1 MSMRSKKAPIKKNV
15 TGSSVVRLPAIKI
28 QQGRGRPVY
37 CFAIDGKQLHKIAT
51 VSRVQRESDGT
62 ILGYQRPEVMAHIDE
77 IRRYVESE
85 APLIPNAIVIAFDK
99 TVQFKAAQSSPSD
112 GAHGVHG
119 WLEVPH
125 EAERPDSELPGW
137 IVDGQQRTAAL
148 RDAEVS
154 HFPVFAT
161 AFISENS
168 AQQREQFI
176 LVNSTKPLPRSLL
189 YELLPA
195 TSDGLPSALERRR
208 LPAILLDRLNHDQDS
223 PLRGMIQTP
232 TMAGGVI
239 KDNSILRMIENSLT
253 DGALYLAR
261 FSAADERGLV
271 ESMLIVLKTFWSA
284 CRETFPEA
292 WGISPRKSRLMH
304 GAGIIT
310 MGLVMDAIADRIDPV
325 LGRMQETFSEHLGRL
340 KPHCHWTHGTWVFS
354 AGSTRNWSDVQNTP
368 KDIQMLADHLLTVFR
383 RIEGRP
389 RSAQQSSRN
398 THSR

>member
-1 MSMRSKKAPIKKNV
+1 MSSRSKNV
-15 TGSSVVRLPAIKI
+15 PTTRKSASATSIQLPAVMIR
-28 QQGRGRPVY
+28 QGQRRPVY

-51 VSRVQRESDGT
+51 VSRVQREADGT
-62 ILGYQRPEVMAHIDE
+62 ILGYQRPEVMAHIEE
-77 IRRYVESE
+77 IRRYIESE
-85 APLIPNAIVIAFDK
+85 SPLIPNAIVIAFDNSVK
-99 TVQFKAAQSSPSD
+99 FRASGGDGKANS
-112 GAHGVHG
+112 HGVHG
-119 WLEVPH
+119 WLDVPYL
-125 EAERPDSELPGW
+125 ADRPDSELPGW

-208 LPAILLDRLNHDQDS
+208 LPAILLDRLNHDANS

-239 KDNSILRMIENSLT
+239 KDNSILRMLENSLT

-261 FSAADERGLV
+261 FNAANEQGLL
-271 ESMLIVLKTFWSA
+271 EAMLTILKAFWSA
-284 CRETFPEA
+284 CRDIFPEA
-292 WGISPRKSRLMH
+292 WGVSPRKSRLMH
-304 GAGIIT
+304 GAGVIT
-310 MGLVMDAIADRIDPV
+310 MGLVMDAIADQIDPASTDPYRV
-325 LGRMQETFSEHLGRL
+325 FCERLSSL
-340 KPHCHWTHGTWVFS
+340 KPHCHWTHGVWNFGDGRVRGW
-354 AGSTRNWSDVQNTP
+354 ADIQNTP
-368 KDIQMLADHLLTVFR
+368 RDIQLLADHLLTRYRQLQRSQSTR
-383 RIEGRP
+383 R
-389 RSAQQSSRN
+389 SKN
-398 THSR
+398 